1 MKTKTLGRWVI
12 AVLLAVPAFASAQV
26 NSLPSQPHLLVKGE
40 AQREVVPDRFGV
52 KITLSAVD
60 ADPSAAR
67 KRVQANA
74 ASVLAAFKQQHAL
87 ADSVQATTLSI
98 QPEQR
103 YEDNK
108 QVFIGTRVQR
118 TLSAD
123 FSTLDDLRGLLGK
136 LSTSEELQ
144 VSGVTPHY
152 SGETALRA
160 ELKRQAAEQTRASAQ
175 ALAKAYGVRLGGLYT
190 ISEVAP
196 DFAYGIQAGRWPTEP
211 VALQLA
217 SAPVGPLFQVA
228 EPRAADHVAEYLEAG
243 SLTLSENVYAVFL
256 IAQ

>member
-1 MKTKTLGRWVI
+1 MNIRTLVAWAI
-12 AVLLAVPAFASAQV
+12 AAALALPAVASAQV

-60 ADPSAAR
+60 ADPDAAR

-74 ASVLAAFKQQHAL
+74 ANVLLAFKQQHAL

-98 QPEQR
+98 EPEQR
-103 YEDNK
+103 YEDDK
-108 QVFIGTRVQR
+108 QIFSGTRVQR

-123 FSTLDDLRGLLGK
+123 FGTLDDVRGLLGK
-136 LSTSEELQ
+136 LRTSEELQ
-144 VSGVTPHY
+144 VSGIAPRY
-152 SGETALRA
+152 SGEVALRA

-175 ALAKAYGVRLGGLYT
+175 ALANAYGVRLGGLYT

-196 DFAYGIQAGRWPTEP
+196 AFAYGIQAGHWPSESRRQDLFSGNSQPTP
-211 VALQLA
+211 LPMPP
-217 SAPVGPLFQVA
+217 SAA
-228 EPRAADHVAEYLEAG
+228 ESLEAG
-243 SLTLSENVYAVFL
+243 TLTLSENVYAVFL

>member
-1 MKTKTLGRWVI
+1 MKTNTLGRWVI

-40 AQREVVPDRFGV
+40 AQREVLPDRFGL

-60 ADPSAAR
+60 ADPGAAR

-108 QVFIGTRVQR
+108 QVFSGTRVQR

-123 FSTLDDLRGLLGK
+123 FVTLDDVRGLLGK

-160 ELKRQAAEQTRASAQ
+160 ELKRQAAEQTRTSAQ

-196 DFAYGIQAGRWPTEP
+196 NFAYGIQAGRWPSEP
-211 VALQLA
+211 ATLQLVSGA
-217 SAPVGPLFQVA
+217 AGPGFHFA
-228 EPRAADHVAEYLEAG
+228 EPRAADRVAESLEAG

>member
-1 MKTKTLGRWVI
+1 MKTNMFGAWFM
-12 AVLLAVPAFASAQV
+12 AALLALPAVAAAQV

-60 ADPSAAR
+60 VDPGAAR

-98 QPEQR
+98 EPDRR

-108 QVFIGTRVQR
+108 QVFKGTRVQR

-123 FSTLDDLRGLLGK
+123 FGALDDVRGLLGK

-144 VSGVTPHY
+144 VSGIAPHY
-152 SGETALRA
+152 SREAALRA
-160 ELKRQAAEQTRASAQ
+160 DLKRQAAEQTRTSAQ
-175 ALAKAYGVRLGGLYT
+175 SLAKAYGVRLGGLYT

-196 DFAYGIQAGRWPTEP
+196 DFAYGIQAGSWPSPGT
-211 VALQLA
+211 
-217 SAPVGPLFQVA
+217 QVTA
-228 EPRAADHVAEYLEAG
+228 EPRASDIVTVSGSRAQSPAESLEAG

>member
-1 MKTKTLGRWVI
+1 MKSRTLVAWAFA
-12 AVLLAVPAFASAQV
+12 AVLALPAFASAQV

-60 ADPSAAR
+60 ADPDAAR
-67 KRVQANA
+67 KRVQTNA
-74 ASVLAAFKQQHAL
+74 ANVLLAFKQQHAL

-98 QPEQR
+98 EPEQR
-103 YEDNK
+103 YEDDK
-108 QVFIGTRVQR
+108 QIFSGTRVQR

-123 FSTLDDLRGLLGK
+123 FGTLDDVRGLLGT
-136 LSTSEELQ
+136 LRTSEELQ
-144 VSGVTPHY
+144 VSGLAPHY
-152 SGETALRA
+152 SGEVALRA

-175 ALAKAYGVRLGGLYT
+175 ALANAYGVRLGGLYT

-196 DFAYGIQAGRWPTEP
+196 DFAYGIQAGHWPSESRRQDLFSGKSPPTP
-211 VALQLA
+211 LPMPP
-217 SAPVGPLFQVA
+217 SAA
-228 EPRAADHVAEYLEAG
+228 ESLEAG
-243 SLTLSENVYAVFL
+243 TLALSENVYAVFL